1 VQAVLIERQK
11 AVLGD
16 QPNPFAAPFAAPGA
30 VPATPTLKIG
40 TTPTLKIGTTPT
52 LKIGTLYVNCGPV
65 GMYVMDATVFIQAAK
80 AKILETQGLADYRFA
95 EFGHGPGMLAVA
107 TAALVEEYL
116 TMRGSETP
124 SRSRLEESAGIPALR
139 LDTSTPEGSIV
150 AVELMARSA
159 MVVR

>member
-30 VPATPTLKIG
+30 VPA
-40 TTPTLKIGTTPT
+40 TPT